1 MVQGSQF
8 LILKSLNR
16 KSYRLSMIVNN
27 HNLYSGTGHNG
38 GLTVTAVIFV
48 ILRVSEK
55 AEIQNPVIVGSL
67 PAQVLV
73 IAFFIP

>member
-1 MVQGSQF
+1 
-8 LILKSLNR
+8 
-16 KSYRLSMIVNN
+16 MIVNN

-48 ILRVSEK
+48 ILRVAEK
-55 AEIQNPVIVGSL
+55 AEIQNQVIVGSL
-67 PAQVLV
+67 PAQVLI